1 MSFAERRTNFTRRVI
16 LRQSGRGLLAAIGAA
31 SGLGLGIGPTAAQ
44 ISGAP
49 ATVERWMSEWIA
61 ARKAPV
67 GTLHLSRFRDPIY
80 FLTKPIGWTPN
91 PGDSQRFEPV
101 TVPVG
106 FVTDFA
112 SIPQVFWSVLR
123 PDGEYTYPAIIH
135 DYLYWT
141 QTRSRFEADA
151 IFKVAMSDFEL
162 DGPVNSTI
170 YTAVRLGG
178 FASWR
183 SNATAKAQGEKR
195 VLRVFPND
203 PRIRWDDW
211 KKRTAV
217 FV

>member
-1 MSFAERRTNFTRRVI
+1 MGAAMTGATKFTRRAI
-16 LRQSGRGLLAAIGAA
+16 LRQSGKGLLTAIALA
-31 SGLGLGIGPTAAQ
+31 GLGPGIRPAAGQ
-44 ISGAP
+44 ISGATP
-49 ATVERWMSEWIA
+49 AVERWMNEWIV

-67 GTLHLSRFRDPIY
+67 GTLHLSRFREPIY
-80 FLTKPIGWTPN
+80 FLTRPIGWTPDT
-91 PGDSQRFEPV
+91 GDARFAPV

-112 SIPQVFWSVLR
+112 SIPQAFWSLLR

-141 QTRSRFEADA
+141 QTRSRYEADA
-151 IFKVAMSDFEL
+151 IFKIAMSEFEL
-162 DGPVNSTI
+162 DGPLVGTI

-183 SNATAKAQGEKR
+183 SNANAKARGERR
-195 VLRVFPND
+195 VLKVFPSD

-211 KKRTAV
+211 RRRPDV
-217 FV
+217 FL